1 MTNENTSYIYIWRYW
16 YIHIYN
22 YICICTNIYIYI
34 FIIIYIVYTYT
45 CTHCGD
51 VHLHTFI
58 ETCIHPCIHI
68 PTHKPTYLPI
78 YLLITLHNI
87 KYYDIHTYINVSHLR
102 PSQASNHTFKW
113 VSTTVRRIV
122 CILYPLITTNFV
134 VVKHDFFRS
143 KWVVP
148 WLLPVPPV
156 GFLHNVW
163 FLLLLQSETTSGYAG
178 NQETTH
184 FQTHRIHVTGR
195 FTYIYHKNQPF
206 M

>member
-1 MTNENTSYIYIWRYW
+1 MTNENPSYIYIGRYW

-22 YICICTNIYIYI
+22 YIICTYIYIYI

-51 VHLHTFI
+51 VHLQLHTFI
-58 ETCIHPCIHI
+58 ETCIHACIHI

-87 KYYDIHTYINVSHLR
+87 KYYNIQTYINVSYLR

-122 CILYPLITTNFV
+122 CIWYPLINTNFV
-134 VVKHDFFRS
+134 VVNHYFFRS
-143 KWVVP
+143 KWVIP

-156 GFLHNVW
+156 GFLHNR
-163 FLLLLQSETTSGYAG
+163 A
-178 NQETTH
+178 N
-184 FQTHRIHVTGR
+184 R
-195 FTYIYHKNQPF
+195 
-206 M
+206 